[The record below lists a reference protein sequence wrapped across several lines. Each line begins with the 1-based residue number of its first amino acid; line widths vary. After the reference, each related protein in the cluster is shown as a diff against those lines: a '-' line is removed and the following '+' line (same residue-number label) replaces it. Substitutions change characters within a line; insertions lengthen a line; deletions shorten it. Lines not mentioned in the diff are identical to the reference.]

1 MALNSSATRTDGL
14 PVEIT
19 GADHER
25 EYRARQIRLGIW
37 IAVGVTG
44 LAMARIAAAWDSRF
58 WWLLLTGAAVVAQ
71 LSLLRSPW
79 DRLVRSPHLGTALAC
94 WWLAELVLLTGF
106 ASHDQAGL
114 AVFPIGAA
122 LLATSASTIASP
134 RLVIALGGASLAGY
148 FIMVAQHSGTSTS
161 LIGLSVGLTAAV
173 VWLSSSTAANR
184 LQLDAARERDEQRTE
199 ALLENA
205 SDAIIAIDPLGGVVY
220 ASSSVR
226 TVLGYEPGW
235 LNSDRMTAM
244 THPDNLATITEWMTS
259 IFESPPGYS
268 SRIES
273 STRRADGTW
282 IDVEVI
288 GSNWLHDPILGAA
301 VLSVRDISTRK
312 SLERDLTRQAFE
324 DSLTGMPNRALFQDR
339 TEHALARN
347 LREGGRV
354 TLLLIDLDDFKR
366 INDSLGHAAGDHL
379 ITSIAGRIGHQV
391 RPSDTLA
398 RLGGDEF
405 AVLVEDLNELQATEL
420 AQRLLAAIREPV
432 RLTNRDLVCTA
443 SIGIA
448 SVKAGDGNSDT
459 GALLRDADLA
469 MYAAKAAGRDRY
481 ALFDPTMHAD
491 ILREADDRADIERAL
506 ADGEFIV
513 FYQPIVDLPTSD
525 LTGVEALVRW
535 NHPHRGLIGPVDFIP
550 LAEATGLIVPLGRW
564 VLEQACTQ
572 LAAWS
577 KEFPAALSLRMSVN
591 LSPRQFQHS
600 GLVQEVADILT
611 ASGVDPSKIV
621 LEITE
626 SLLMQDTDAT
636 VEVLR
641 ELKSLGIRLA
651 IDDFGTGY
659 SSLSYLKR
667 FPVDIL
673 KIDRSFVEGI
683 ITHGENATLAEA
695 VVQLGQALQLQT
707 VAEGIE
713 TDEQWST
720 LRDLGCDLGQGFL
733 FARPTEPDQISAM
746 LARPGDISALL
757 EPGPIIP

>member
-1 MALNSSATRTDGL
+1 
-14 PVEIT
+14 VEIT

-25 EYRARQIRLGIW
+25 QYRARQIRLGIW
-37 IAVGVTG
+37 TAVGVTA
-44 LAMARIAAAWDSRF
+44 LATARIAIAWDAGH
-58 WWLLLTGAAVVAQ
+58 WWLLLAAAAVAVQ
-71 LSLLRSPW
+71 LPLLRLPW
-79 DRLVRSPHLGTALAC
+79 IRLVRSPHLSTMLSL

-106 ASHDQAGL
+106 TSHDEAGL

-122 LLATSASTIASP
+122 LLALSASTIASP
-134 RLVIALGGASLAGY
+134 RAVFVLGAASFVGY
-148 FIMVAQHSGTSTS
+148 FIMVAAHSGTSFS
-161 LIGLSVGLTAAV
+161 LVGLTVGLSAAL
-173 VWLSSSTAANR
+173 VWLCGSSAANR
-184 LQLDAARERDEQRTE
+184 RQLDVARERDEQRTE

-205 SDAIIAIDPLGGVVY
+205 SDAIIAIAPLGNVVY

-235 LNSDRMTAM
+235 LNADRMTEM
-244 THPDNLATITEWMTS
+244 THPDNLATVTEWMQS
-259 IFESPPGYS
+259 IFASPPGYS
-268 SRIES
+268 TRIES

-282 IDVEVI
+282 IDIEVI
-288 GSNWLHDPILGAA
+288 GSNWLHNPILGAA
-301 VLSVRDISTRK
+301 VLSIRDISTRK

-324 DSLTGMPNRALFQDR
+324 DSLTGMPNRALFHDR

-354 TLLLIDLDDFKR
+354 TLVLIDLDDFKR
-366 INDSLGHAAGDHL
+366 INDSMGHAAGDHL
-379 ITSIAGRIGHQV
+379 ITTIATRIGHQV

-405 AVLVEDLNELQATEL
+405 AVLVEDLNEMQATEL
-420 AQRLLAAIREPV
+420 AERLLAAIREPV
-432 RLTNRDLVCTA
+432 RLSNRDLVCTA
-443 SIGIA
+443 SIGVA
-448 SVKAGDGNSDT
+448 SVKAGDGDSDT

-481 ALFDPTMHAD
+481 ALFDPIMYAD

-535 NHPHRGLIGPVDFIP
+535 NHPQRGLIGPADFIP

-572 LAAWS
+572 LADWS
-577 KEFPAALSLRMSVN
+577 KEFPAAQHLRMSVN
-591 LSPRQFQHS
+591 LSPRQFQHA
-600 GLVQEVADILT
+600 GLVSEVTDILT
-611 ASGVDPSKIV
+611 ASGVDPTKIV

-626 SLLMQDTDAT
+626 SLLMQDIDAT

-641 ELKSLGIRLA
+641 ELKALGIRLA

-733 FARPTEPDQISAM
+733 FARPTEPGQISAM
-746 LARPGDISALL
+746 LARPGDITALL
-757 EPGPIIP
+757 QSGPVAP